1 MVIKVQVRHQ
11 KHIENYY
18 FCSITANNSN
28 QGKSLDVDQGTCH
41 VSKKIL
47 SIIVFYLITANNCK
61 QGKSS
66 VPATLDND
74 EGMYVRICHMSEK
87 TLRIIIF
94 CFITANNSKQGMS
107 LDVDLGTCHMSKRH

>member
-1 MVIKVQVRHQ
+1 MALFTHHKLQLT
-11 KHIENYY
+11 
-18 FCSITANNSN
+18 TA
-28 QGKSLDVDQGTCH
+28 SLDVDQG
-41 VSKKIL
+41 VKKDIEHYCFL
-47 SIIVFYLITANNCK
+47 SYYSK

-94 CFITANNSKQGMS
+94 CFITANNSKQGKS
-107 LDVDLGTCHMSKRH
+107 LDVDLRTCHMSKRH